1 MLLLRSCAPLMA
13 SVSSDRAYQ
22 GHADDPERSAA
33 QRQRDEALGRL
44 VRVRRG
50 VIAGAAALTA
60 GAAALAS
67 AAVPG
72 RSLNTHAASRVA
84 GVSVKAK
91 TPSATT
97 SPRMPPLASP
107 SQLGLGASGS
117 GTPQA
122 PTPSAPTPQAT
133 TPPAPAPQPPAA
145 PPQAAPSG
153 GGAVVS
159 GGS

>member
-1 MLLLRSCAPLMA
+1 MLLLRSCARLMET
-13 SVSSDRAYQ
+13 VPSDRANQ
-22 GHADDPERSAA
+22 SDADDPERSAA
-33 QRQRDEALGRL
+33 RRRRDEALGRV

-72 RSLNTHAASRVA
+72 HSLSAHRASRA
-84 GVSVKAK
+84 GASVKAK
-91 TPSATT
+91 TPSPST
-97 SPRMPPLASP
+97 SPRMPPLAPP
-107 SQLGLGASGS
+107 SQLGLGASGNV
-117 GTPQA
+117 TPQA
-122 PTPSAPTPQAT
+122 PTPPAPTPQAT
-133 TPPAPAPQPPAA
+133 TPPAAAPQPPAA